1 VGIDLIAGRNSIEV
15 RTKMTPFAAIAIKS
29 VSAAGAAALLSLG
42 LAGGLAQAA
51 TPSPTP
57 KASAAVP
64 AKPDPRGERRVIRR
78 AVFESEA
85 DVLGITPK
93 ALRADLKKGQKVSDL
108 ARDKG
113 MTKEQFETRL
123 LAVLRPR
130 LEDLVSHKVITQAQA
145 DRVMD
150 RISKGH
156 VPFWDGL
163 HHRTATK

>member
-1 VGIDLIAGRNSIEV
+1 MI
-15 RTKMTPFAAIAIKS
+15 PYAAVAVKT

-42 LAGGLAQAA
+42 VAGGLAQAA

-57 KASAAVP
+57 KASASVP
-64 AKPDPRGERRVIRR
+64 AKPDPRSDRRAIRR

-93 ALRADLKKGQKVSDL
+93 TLRADLRKGQKVSDL

-113 MTKEQFETRL
+113 MTKEQFETKL
-123 LAVLRPR
+123 FAVLKPR
-130 LEDLVSHKVITQAQA
+130 LEMLVEHKVITQARA

-156 VPFWDGL
+156 IPFWNGIDR
-163 HHRTATK
+163 HTTTR